1 MSKITTAWEREI
13 SVKNGGI
20 LTIKNLDD
28 LKVVGAILTVG
39 EATQLITML
48 SESFKIPLEDIKK
61 EKK

>member
-13 SVKNGGI
+13 SVNNGGI

-28 LKVVGAILTVG
+28 LKVVGAILTEG

-48 SESFKIPLEDIKK
+48 SESFKIPLEGIKK